1 MLGANAENNDFGI
14 PYNGLV
20 DEIRVHDKVLKGNAV
35 KVSMQ
40 ELSIGLTDQLLVL
53 RWAQIKRTPF

>member
-35 KVSMQ
+35 KESMQ
-40 ELSIGLTDQLLVL
+40 ELSIEPTDQLLVL
-53 RWAQIKRTPF
+53 R

>member
-35 KVSMQ
+35 KESMQ
-40 ELSIGLTDQLLVL
+40 ELSIET
-53 RWAQIKRTPF
+53 